1 MKPICLHDRDEIE
14 QFLRQNHYLNLYALG
29 DLDDFFW
36 QYTTWYGYREA
47 DKIQEIALVY
57 TGTDYPVLLALTD
70 HAPTSMQAL
79 LQAITPFLPRR
90 FYSHLTDN
98 LLTALTPAYT
108 AENHGRYYK
117 MALTDRA
124 PMSTIDTRAV
134 IQLTPHDLT
143 ELTEFYAAS
152 YPGNWFDSR
161 MLETGQYY
169 ALRHGAELV
178 CVAGI
183 HVYSPRYKVAA
194 LGNIT
199 TRPNFRGRGL
209 ATQVTAKLCQILATE
224 TNHIGLN
231 VRADNAAAISCY
243 QKLGFEQCAIYYE
256 YAFE

>member
-14 QFLRQNHYLNLYALG
+14 PFLRQNHYLNLYALG

-47 DKIQEIALVY
+47 GQLQEIALVY

-70 HAPTSMQAL
+70 RQPDSMQIL
-79 LQAITPFLPRR
+79 LRNIVSFLPRR

-98 LLTALTPAYT
+98 LLTALTPTYQ
-108 AENHGRYYK
+108 AENHGQYYK
-117 MALTDRA
+117 MALSNLA
-124 PMSTIDTRAV
+124 SISAIDTRAV
-134 IQLTPHDLT
+134 IQLTPHDLV

-161 MLETGQYY
+161 MLETGRYY
-169 ALRHGAELV
+169 GLRHGAELA

-199 TRPNFRGRGL
+199 THPNFRGRGL
-209 ATQVTAKLCQILATE
+209 ATQVMAKLCQILATE